1 MARKSKACAGAI
13 LIKALIAVA
22 IVGLL
27 WAIVLP
33 AFRVP

>member
-1 MARKSKACAGAI
+1 MARGHKACTGAM
-13 LIKALIAVA
+13 LVKAMIAVA